1 MRGKTG
7 VALRPMYDRRLIA
20 PFLKPAH
27 GPAVR
32 VAQHEATHGAFFD
45 PNRSRPERSTG
56 LGQKRDGDIAF
67 GVFCL

>member
-1 MRGKTG
+1 VLVGEGRGSFRDVSK
-7 VALRPMYDRRLIA
+7 A
-20 PFLKPAH
+20 AH

-32 VAQHEATHGAFFD
+32 FAQHEATHGAFFD

-67 GVFCL
+67 GVFRL